1 MNDRV
6 TTFSFDPKT
15 SLPRKGFKGL
25 FHLLNGFQ
33 VIYILSITFLT
44 FAMTAKTSTYMLLRF
59 FIDKVLGEKRD
70 PYWYPL
76 VAGGFILLA
85 LFQGLCTFLSGKLA
99 AKTSEGIIQRLRN
112 YLYNHL
118 QNLSF
123 SYHDRANTGELIQRT
138 TGDVDTLRRFYSEQ
152 AISLGR
158 VLLLFIINFAAIINL
173 NLKLALVSVAVV
185 PVIVLVSVLFFRA
198 ISKKYQA
205 FQQQE
210 AKLTTTLQESLTGI
224 RVVKAFAR
232 KWFEIEKFDRDNSEK
247 FRRGKRLVYLHS
259 AFWPMTDILCG
270 FQMLAG
276 YLTGAIMTING
287 TITIGSYLAYSG
299 LLIWIIFPM
308 RMLGRLIVESSKAK
322 VSYGRILDIIEQE
335 PESIFKGKKKST
347 EKINGEIVFKDVSFQ
362 YDEKIPVLNNINLS
376 VKPGEVVA
384 LLGHT
389 GSGKTT
395 LVNLLPR
402 FYSYTKG
409 SILLDGEELNTYS
422 KEFLRRII
430 GIVEQE
436 PFLFSLTI
444 AENMAYGVR
453 GKEITKREI
462 EEAAKAAAI
471 HDSIVSFPN
480 GYDTLVGEKGVTLS
494 GGQKQ
499 RIAIARALLKN
510 PKVLILDDSTSSVDT
525 ETEQQIWGALEK
537 LMHGRTTFI
546 IAHRIQSLMKAD
558 IICVL
563 EKGKIIEMGTHK
575 ELIQR
580 KGIYKKIYELQ
591 SSIDEKVET
600 ELKNA

>member
-1 MNDRV
+1 MKESV
-6 TTFSFDPKT
+6 TTFTFDLET
-15 SLPRKGFKGL
+15 SLSRKGFSGL
-25 FHLLNGFQ
+25 FRFLKGFRI
-33 VIYILSITFLT
+33 IYILSITFLT
-44 FAMTAKTSTYMLLRF
+44 FAMTAKTTTYILLRF
-59 FIDKVLGEKRD
+59 FIDKVLGEKRE
-70 PYWYPL
+70 PYWYPI

-85 LFQGLCTFLSGKLA
+85 LFQGACTFLSGKFA
-99 AKTSEGIIQRLRN
+99 ARTAEGIIQRLRN

-123 SYHDRANTGELIQRT
+123 SYHDKTNTGELIQRT

-158 VLLLFIINFAAIINL
+158 VLLLFIINFIAVINID
-173 NLKLALVSVAVV
+173 LKLGLISVIVV
-185 PVIVLVSVLFFRA
+185 PLIVLVSTLFFRV
-198 ISKKYQA
+198 ISKRYQE

-210 AKLTTTLQESLTGI
+210 AKLTTTLQESLSGI

-232 KWFEIEKFDRDNSEK
+232 NKFEIEKFDRDNYEK
-247 FRRGKRLVYLHS
+247 FRKGKRLIYLHS
-259 AFWPMTDILCG
+259 AFWPITDLLCG

-276 YLTGAIMTING
+276 YLTGAFMTING

-308 RMLGRLIVESSKAK
+308 RMLGRLIVETSKAK
-322 VSYGRILDIIEQE
+322 VSYGRILDIIEHK
-335 PESIFKGKKKST
+335 PEAIFSGKKKRINS
-347 EKINGEIVFKDVSFQ
+347 INGEILFKDVSFT
-362 YDEKIPVLNNINLS
+362 YDKKTPVLNGINLS
-376 VKPGEVVA
+376 VKPGTVVA

-402 FYSYTKG
+402 FYEYTEG
-409 SILLDGEELNTYS
+409 SILLDGEELKNYS

-444 AENMAYGVR
+444 AENIAYGVP
-453 GKEITKREI
+453 GKKTTKKEIVR
-462 EEAAKAAAI
+462 AAKAAAI
-471 HDSIVSFPN
+471 HNSITSFPK
-480 GYDTLVGEKGVTLS
+480 GYETLVGEKGVTLS

-510 PKVLILDDSTSSVDT
+510 PKILILDDSTSSVDT
-525 ETEQQIWGALEK
+525 ETEQKIWEALET
-537 LMHGRTTFI
+537 LMQGRTTFI

-563 EKGKIIEMGTHK
+563 DKGSIIQQGSHD
-575 ELIQR
+575 ELLR
-580 KGIYKKIYELQ
+580 REGIYRKIYDLQ
-591 SSIDEKVET
+591 SRIDEELET
-600 ELKNA
+600 EIKNA